1 MNKKEREKFEEIKKQ
16 LERQKVLEEEK
27 VKEVMMNRMTKAEKQ
42 KLEVVSV
49 FNTL

>member
-1 MNKKEREKFEEIKKQ
+1 MNKKEREKFEEIKKL

-27 VKEVMMNRMTKAEKQ
+27 VKEVMMNRLTKAEKQ

-49 FNTL
+49 F

>member
-27 VKEVMMNRMTKAEKQ
+27 VKEVMMNRLTKAEKQ

-49 FNTL
+49 F